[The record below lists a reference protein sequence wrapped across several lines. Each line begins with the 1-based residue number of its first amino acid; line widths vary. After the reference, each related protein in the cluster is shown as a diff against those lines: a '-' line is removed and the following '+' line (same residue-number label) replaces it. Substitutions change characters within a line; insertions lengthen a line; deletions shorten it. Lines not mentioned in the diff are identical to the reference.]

1 MKIIASSLLVG
12 QPFKLEDGVYI
23 PLVAS
28 GSKIV
33 AINSDLVK
41 LLPYNM
47 VVETTVT
54 QLNGK
59 DLKCYED
66 I

>member
-1 MKIIASSLLVG
+1 MKVIASKLLIG
-12 QPFKLEDGVYI
+12 QAFKLDDGVYI

-47 VVETTVT
+47 IVETTGT

-59 DLKCYED
+59 DLQNEN